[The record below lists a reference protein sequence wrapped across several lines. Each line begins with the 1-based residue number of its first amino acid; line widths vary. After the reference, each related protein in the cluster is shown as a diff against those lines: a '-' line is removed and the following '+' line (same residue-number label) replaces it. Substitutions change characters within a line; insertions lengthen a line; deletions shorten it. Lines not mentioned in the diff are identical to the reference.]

1 MDPMW
6 RGGVEQDD
14 FALMDDVKNDR
25 EGAFETLVRRYQRRL
40 YRLAYGYL
48 RNHEDS
54 LDAVQEALVK
64 IFVARAAFRPT
75 AHPFTWA
82 ARILANHCIDLL
94 RHRRSR
100 PTESLDAPP
109 GDADDRA
116 PRHLVSRDEPQEA
129 RQERRELGRALKRAI
144 FSLPTNQ
151 REIFM
156 LRHFGEMRLEE
167 IATARGCAL
176 GTVKSS
182 LHRAAAAIRDY
193 LGACDPPIKYPAREG
208 EVR

>member
-1 MDPMW
+1 ME
-6 RGGVEQDD
+6 RDD
-14 FALMDDVKNDR
+14 FALMDDVRNDR
-25 EGAFETLVRRYQRRL
+25 EGAFEALVRRYQRRL
-40 YRLAYGYL
+40 YRLAFGYL

-54 LDAVQEALVK
+54 LDAVQEAMVK
-64 IFVARAAFRPT
+64 IYVARAAYRPT

-94 RHRRSR
+94 RQRRSR
-100 PTESLDAPP
+100 PTESLDTAQ
-109 GDADDRA
+109 GEGEDRA
-116 PRHLVSRDEPQEA
+116 PRQMVSNDEPQQA
-129 RQERRELGRALKRAI
+129 RQERKDLGRALNRAI
-144 FSLPTNQ
+144 DSLPTNQ

-167 IATARGCAL
+167 IASARGCAL

-193 LGACDPPIKYPAREG
+193 LGACDPPIKYPARQGG
-208 EVR
+208 EAR

>member
-1 MDPMW
+1 ME
-6 RGGVEQDD
+6 RDD
-14 FALMDDVKNDR
+14 FALMDDVRNDR
-25 EGAFETLVRRYQRRL
+25 EGAFEALVRRYQRRL
-40 YRLAYGYL
+40 YRLAFGYL
-48 RNHEDS
+48 RNHADS
-54 LDAVQEALVK
+54 LDAVQEAMVK
-64 IFVARAAFRPT
+64 IYVARAAYRPT

-94 RHRRSR
+94 RQRRSR
-100 PTESLDAPP
+100 PTESLDTAQAE
-109 GDADDRA
+109 GEARA
-116 PRHLVSRDEPQEA
+116 PRQMVSNDEPQQA
-129 RQERRELGRALKRAI
+129 RQERKELGRVLKRAI
-144 FSLPTNQ
+144 DSLPANQ

-167 IATARGCAL
+167 IASARGCAL

-208 EVR
+208 GEAR